1 VYLIACKDSDM
12 GRLDDKVALITGATS
27 GIGLK
32 TAELFVSEGASVV
45 IAGRRKEEGEAIEKR
60 LGPKAVFIKTDVLHE
75 EEIVKLIE
83 NSVDR
88 FGRIDAL
95 FCNAGSGGVLQK
107 ISEIDVSEFE
117 RSVNILLKNVFFCYK
132 HATKQMRLNGGGSI
146 VANASVAATLGGF
159 SSHFYSALKAAVVS
173 LSRSVAIEVAEDNIR
188 VNTISPGGIATGIF
202 GKSRGMTDLDADLVA
217 TRVEKVFTN
226 RQPIPRAG
234 KPEDIANAVLF
245 LCSDEGSFITA
256 QDLIVDGGA
265 TSGRW
270 GETLIKANADIAR
283 AISGNSN

>member
-1 VYLIACKDSDM
+1 M
-12 GRLDDKVALITGATS
+12 GRLTGKVALITGATS

-32 TAELFVSEGASVV
+32 TAEIFAAEGASVV
-45 IAGRRKEEGEAIEKR
+45 LAARRLEEGKAIEKR
-60 LGPKAVFIKTDVLHE
+60 LGSSTLFVKTDVLHE
-75 EEIVKLIE
+75 EEIANLVKM
-83 NSVDR
+83 SVER
-88 FGRIDAL
+88 FGKVDAF
-95 FCNAGSGGVLQK
+95 FCNAGSGGVLQN
-107 ISEIDVSEFE
+107 ISEIDASEFD
-117 RSVNILLKNVFFCYK
+117 RSVDILLKNVFFCYK
-132 HATKQMRLNGGGSI
+132 HVTKQMRLNGGGSI

-188 VNTISPGGIATGIF
+188 VNTVSPGGIATGIF
-202 GKSRGMTDLDADLVA
+202 GKSRGMSDADADLVA
-217 TRVEKVFTN
+217 TRVEKVFSN

-256 QDLIVDGGA
+256 QDLIIDGGA

-270 GETLIKANADIAR
+270 GETLKKANADIKR
-283 AISGNSN
+283 AISGDPGK